1 MLWQRASLSVLPRIW
16 VYKGMAIAPGWTGAP
31 QIHVGQA
38 AHVEEKIEKAV
49 ACRTK
54 RAVAEELV
62 ASLQK
67 AKRKK

>member
-1 MLWQRASLSVLPRIW
+1 
-16 VYKGMAIAPGWTGAP
+16 MAIAAGRTGAP

-67 AKRKK
+67 AKRKKGMEERELVLFGSKVKKR